1 MKTIRK
7 INILSIVALT
17 LFILVLI
24 PINVNASNSYSNFGA
39 TYTVKEVTD
48 ERDLGYGV
56 KFHRELSTLTTNIT
70 GISTGVSVGVAAAQQ
85 VSILEVAPSADVQL
99 VPYAFLESANWVAST
114 VKKAAAQYEFTN
126 PGYRVI
132 AAVNGDF
139 FRINDSVKASTG
151 VTIGQGEFYKSV
163 SNHGAVNTLAIKN
176 SGEGKQLFTT
186 KTNKT
191 VPVLSIYDND
201 GKVFKKVKIDVVNG
215 EPGENQIALYYATRE
230 TSFGNVLN
238 PVTASNVYFV
248 KRGNYAVTA
257 LKNSFYGVGTISE
270 FKTEPVE
277 IIGGQFAVKCNNAE
291 INELLKENVKIRC
304 QYEYDDPALEGVENF
319 IGFPYQIIT
328 DSEPWKE
335 VQTNVDNAMYRHPRT
350 IIGQKANGEVEQIS
364 VGVGMNASYT
374 TNKLT
379 AMNGENIMGR
389 SYASGDFYYTYKY
402 HNQTITVGDNISGN
416 TAKSSDTSFYGR
428 NFQQQWDY
436 ALSKDP
442 EVVFVT
448 GWNEW
453 IALRFQNWEGTTN
466 AFPDQFNDEYSRDI
480 EPSKGK
486 LKDYY
491 YYQLVDN
498 VRKYKGTSTQKSQD
512 TPITINKLSDWDN
525 SNINSYNH
533 YTGGKTRNI
542 RGFGTTNPA
551 TYVNNTFRN
560 DIKQAKVSYDKSY
573 IYFYV
578 QTANNLTSST
588 SSKWMRLLID
598 TKDSINSPSTENWEE
613 FEYIVNRNNAGTKTM
628 TLEKSTGGW
637 NFNTIGTV
645 EYSVSNNVLQLKI
658 PRSYLGLTNRDITF
672 NFKWC
677 DNNLDNGD
685 IMTVYTN
692 GDSAP
697 GGRFAF
703 HFSGNTEYKEITPE
717 PPEDDNDT
725 PNTDTDNETNDTPN
739 DNDKPNNNND
749 NETNTETP
757 DTDKDE
763 ESSNTEDKENNNIK
777 EETKP
782 EIQEPTEELK
792 SSPGTKP
799 FHIILVIGIMII
811 SLVTFIFV
819 SKKTT
824 IFQKK
829 I

>member
-1 MKTIRK
+1 MKTIKK

-139 FRINDSVKASTG
+139 FHINDSVKASTG

-201 GKVFKKVKIDVVNG
+201 GNVFKKVKIDVVNG

-319 IGFPYQIIT
+319 IGYPYQIIT

-335 VQTNVDNAMYRHPRT
+335 VQTNKDNAMYRHPRT
-350 IIGQKANGEVEQIS
+350 IIGQKANGEVVLAVVDGRQTS
-364 VGVGMNASYT
+364 KGMNGATSVEMS
-374 TNKLT
+374 
-379 AMNGENIMGR
+379 AIM
-389 SYASGDFYYTYKY
+389 AYYDCVDAW
-402 HNQTITVGDNISGN
+402 NLDGGG
-416 TAKSSDTSFYGR
+416 SSTM
-428 NFQQQWDY
+428 
-436 ALSKDP
+436 
-442 EVVFVT
+442 
-448 GWNEW
+448 
-453 IALRFQNWEGTTN
+453 I
-466 AFPDQFNDEYSRDI
+466 
-480 EPSKGK
+480 
-486 LKDYY
+486 
-491 YYQLVDN
+491 
-498 VRKYKGTSTQKSQD
+498 VRKQEGWDFEGLFDDGKSNWH
-512 TPITINKLSDWDN
+512 IT
-525 SNINSYNH
+525 
-533 YTGGKTRNI
+533 
-542 RGFGTTNPA
+542 
-551 TYVNNTFRN
+551 
-560 DIKQAKVSYDKSY
+560 
-573 IYFYV
+573 
-578 QTANNLTSST
+578 
-588 SSKWMRLLID
+588 
-598 TKDSINSPSTENWEE
+598 NSPSD
-613 FEYIVNRNNAGTKTM
+613 
-628 TLEKSTGGW
+628 GGERSDG
-637 NFNTIGTV
+637 NHLLV
-645 EYSVSNNVLQLKI
+645 VVKI
-658 PRSYLGLTNRDITF
+658 PEVTLTVDEISQTSITLNVALLTDIEKYKDLYILVNGEYHEVQDNKVTIDGLV
-672 NFKWC
+672 K
-677 DNNLDNGD
+677 
-685 IMTVYTN
+685 
-692 GDSAP
+692 
-697 GGRFAF
+697 
-703 HFSGNTEYKEITPE
+703 NTEYQYKLFTKIDGKYVDMMTSAKYITSKPA
-717 PPEDDNDT
+717 PSSVLVRLDLTTKNGVDCVLVRFKIDNADA
-725 PNTDTDNETNDTPN
+725 
-739 DNDKPNNNND
+739 
-749 NETNTETP
+749 
-757 DTDKDE
+757 
-763 ESSNTEDKENNNIK
+763 IK
-777 EETKP
+777 T
-782 EIQEPTEELK
+782 
-792 SSPGTKP
+792 
-799 FHIILVIGIMII
+799 IILVGDQEYMTIGEVLVVEMTQEFFD
-811 SLVTFIFV
+811 SLINGRIEVNYNVNALFPDEQLVVELDNVEMTSKYAFKELEYTFNSFMEDIF
-819 SKKTT
+819 K
-824 IFQKK
+824 
-829 I
+829 